1 MTDEWKVKFDK
12 DKAVTDWVVELSTV
26 GSTHTTS
33 TSFKT
38 RQEARDW
45 KKELLRIHD
54 MLERKLD
61 KVTIL
66 RRKTEVWYPDHRN
79 MPSTMFTFQKVR

>member
-1 MTDEWKVKFDK
+1 MTDELKVKFDK
-12 DKAVTDWVVELSTV
+12 DKAVTDWVVQLSTV

-33 TSFKT
+33 TTFKT

-45 KKELLRIHD
+45 KKELLHIHD
-54 MLERKLD
+54 RLDIKLD
-61 KVTIL
+61 KVTIF

-79 MPSTMFTFQKVR
+79 MPSTMFTLQVIR